1 MSRGT
6 FESWSPNLLGLS
18 DLPIGG
24 RRFSQNGYVDQ
35 TEQETGY
42 ATASSSISEI
52 KLKPAIIESMM
63 P

>member
-1 MSRGT
+1 MS
-6 FESWSPNLLGLS
+6 
-18 DLPIGG
+18 DVPIGG